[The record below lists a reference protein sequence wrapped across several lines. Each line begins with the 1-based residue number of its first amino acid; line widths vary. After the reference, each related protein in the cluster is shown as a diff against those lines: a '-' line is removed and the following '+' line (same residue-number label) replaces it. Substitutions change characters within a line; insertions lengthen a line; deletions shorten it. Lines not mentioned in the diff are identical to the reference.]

1 MHDDDNMVDVGL
13 PRSEVKDAAKSCTAT
28 LSTMWSFML
37 LGSAAN
43 VDEEL
48 RSERT
53 RS

>member
-1 MHDDDNMVDVGL
+1 MVDVGL
-13 PRSEVKDAAKSCTAT
+13 PQSEVKDAAKSCTAI
-28 LSTMWSFML
+28 LPTMRSSMSP
-37 LGSAAN
+37 GSAAN